1 MAERWSD
8 ERVLDE
14 LSRVV
19 EEKGRM
25 PTSTELRVE
34 GGSRLLGAICWRGG
48 RCAISRGH
56 GFREWAMRLRVEQ
69 KGHHT
74 HRGQKWERHEAAFL
88 RSMGLPVEE
97 QTTRA
102 PFDLMVNGHRVD
114 VKSSTWKSYDCC
126 TGYFFNN
133 FKFGED
139 CDFFDLVCVSEG
151 VDHRFVIPADE
162 IRLKS
167 VTIAPS
173 SLTGKGPGGKWWP
186 FKDALDVLK

>member
-1 MAERWSD
+1 MPSFK
-8 ERVLDE
+8 E
-14 LSRVV
+14 LSDN
-19 EEKGRM
+19 GQND
-25 PTSTELRVE
+25 
-34 GGSRLLGAICWRGG
+34 LG
-48 RCAISRGH
+48 CAISRGH